1 MADGF
6 AIEYDENWTMLSQRL
21 ATFGEKVAKQ
31 ITVSALKESAAF
43 MKQEAV
49 RFVNDSDRDHKLLV
63 KGEYIELHPTN
74 LRKHIRYG
82 RISPKYLEPGE
93 VGYRVFVRIK
103 IAWYA
108 KFLEYGTSE
117 MKAQPFMRPAFEHNM
132 EKLARIFKE
141 MVDLAILEGGF

>member
-108 KFLEYGTSE
+108 KFVEYGRSG
-117 MKAQPFMRPAFEHNM
+117 MKASPFMRPAFEYEVQNVA
-132 EKLARIFKE
+132 KRFKE
-141 MVDLAILEGGF
+141 MIELAMLEGGF